1 MKVCNHRAE
10 KLGKN
15 GLKSVYNL
23 KLGEWRRK
31 ACILGSHGD
40 FITQYSLHCSGGRE
54 KKDGY
59 QECMD

>member
-31 ACILGSHGD
+31 ACILGSHVD
-40 FITQYSLHCSGGRE
+40 FII
-54 KKDGY
+54 
-59 QECMD
+59 

>member
-10 KLGKN
+10 KLGEN

-31 ACILGSHGD
+31 ACVLGSHGD
-40 FITQYSLHCSGGRE
+40 FII
-54 KKDGY
+54 
-59 QECMD
+59 